1 MPGDGD
7 QMIRAAGGVLWRSSE
22 SRAVEVALVHRPRY
36 DDWSLPKGKL
46 RRGEHPL
53 VTACREVAEETGV
66 QVVAGKRLDVEHY
79 DTALGPKAVEYW
91 AMQGPDGP
99 FTPTAEVDRL
109 AWLPLTDAC
118 GRLDYQRDSYAI
130 GALEA
135 LADSALATSAVLLV
149 RNARAVPAGR
159 WDGAQGDRPLD
170 VQGRAQAEALR
181 QTLPAFRPSRLLSA
195 SEARFMDTL
204 QPLGAALGL
213 PVETD
218 PVLGEGEYAALPRR
232 GLTRILELA
241 SAEGTTTVC
250 APGAVIRHL
259 LATLAEEA
267 GLDVREYPAV
277 KGSVWALFFSGSR
290 LAAADYYPA
299 LTSPRP

>member
-66 QVVAGKRLDVEHY
+66 QAVAGKRLDVEHY